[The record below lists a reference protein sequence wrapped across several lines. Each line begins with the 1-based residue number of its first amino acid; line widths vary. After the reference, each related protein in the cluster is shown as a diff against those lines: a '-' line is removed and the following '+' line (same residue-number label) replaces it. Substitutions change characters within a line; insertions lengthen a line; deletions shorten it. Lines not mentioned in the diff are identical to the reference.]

1 MEEEE
6 RQKVGKRIDSRRDE
20 GSRRSRGGKVGSSI
34 RCNVSQRVSRSS
46 SRECQVPRTAADC
59 SSCLRKEKFLSQR
72 RLKPSMRSS
81 QRSYEGRKA
90 ERKAGPSRGV
100 NEVARD
106 NQLGCVVSSLA
117 TVKGAVWSE

>member
-1 MEEEE
+1 M
-6 RQKVGKRIDSRRDE
+6 QLMLKK
-20 GSRRSRGGKVGSSI
+20 GKVF
-34 RCNVSQRVSRSS
+34 V
-46 SRECQVPRTAADC
+46 T
-59 SSCLRKEKFLSQR
+59 EK
-72 RLKPSMRSS
+72 LKPSMRSS

-117 TVKGAVWSE
+117 AVKGGE